1 MKGALATPLASGAG
15 AVPVQPT
22 VTVPAPAP
30 YWATLRTE
38 TQLWPTVTL

>member
-1 MKGALATPLASGAG
+1 MNGTLATPLASGAG

-30 YWATLRTE
+30 YWATLRTD
-38 TQLWPTVTL
+38 TQLWPTVTS